1 MNHSNS
7 SYIILEEIMN
17 NKYHTHMKSHFLK
30 IQFILIVSLLMCAC
44 TDDNEEGKK
53 VTDYSE
59 YTITVAPMKLPGVLT
74 SSGNNILAD
83 VYAVKDENSTEWE
96 AHGEIAKFEYEEG
109 YEYQIRISET
119 SYLDY
124 RMGDPAWTE
133 YELLEVISKE
143 HKNSENLPPHF
154 IPNWYFE
161 KHCSYI
167 NPEFAYAIDADKKED
182 IENDL
187 KTDVAYKFG
196 GSCCYMCN
204 ADKWFLLDS
213 DMQTKEHGIVI
224 RKSKDPTEFPESYKL
239 LMPEQQIVAF
249 GQYDFVTVPEEPI
262 MQYDVMISRQFP
274 TKSISRETYI
284 LWLYKD
290 ITAYYQSKYPDS
302 NINAVV
308 IRYVVSN
315 P

>member
-1 MNHSNS
+1 
-7 SYIILEEIMN
+7 
-17 NKYHTHMKSHFLK
+17 MKSNFLK
-30 IQFILIVSLLMCAC
+30 IQFIFIVSLLMCAC

-59 YTITVAPMKLPGVLT
+59 YTLTVASVKLPGVLT
-74 SSGNNILAD
+74 SSGNNVLAD
-83 VYAVKDENSTEWE
+83 VYAVKDEHSTEWE
-96 AHGEIAKFEYEEG
+96 AHGDIAKFEYDEG

-143 HKNSENLPPHF
+143 HKNSENLPLHF

-187 KTDVAYKFG
+187 KTNGTYKFLG
-196 GSCCYMCN
+196 LRYYIIFSSVN
-204 ADKWFLLDS
+204 KWFLLDD
-213 DMQTKEHGIVI
+213 DMHTVGQGVLI
-224 RKSKDPTEFPESYKL
+224 RKSKNQAEFPETYKL
-239 LMPEQQIVAF
+239 LPPESKIA
-249 GQYDFVTVPEEPI
+249 GYGEFVFVNDDTEDPI
-262 MQYDVMISRQFP
+262 MQYDVFISA
-274 TKSISRETYI
+274 KSRMYQTMGV
-284 LWLYKD
+284 WLYKD
-290 ITAYYQSKYPDS
+290 LTAYYQSKYPEAKV
-302 NINAVV
+302 NAVV
-308 IRYVVSN
+308 IRYVLKN
-315 P
+315 L